1 MSGRLAG
8 QTAVITGGARGIG
21 AGIAKRL
28 AADGA
33 RIVLWDLDFAPFDA
47 QAAGF
52 TPALTEV
59 VDVADPASVEAGAK
73 RTLDAVGQV
82 EILVNNAG
90 ISGPVRDAL
99 DYPLDLWER
108 VLGINLTGVFLT
120 CKALVPPMRA
130 RGYGRVV
137 NISSIGGKE
146 GVPGIA
152 PYTASKA
159 GVIGYTKS
167 LARELAQTGVTANC
181 IAPAMVETD
190 LLKQMTPEHV
200 EASRNK
206 IPMGR
211 FLTVKEL
218 ADLVAWVASPECSF
232 TTGFVFDATG
242 GRADY

>member
-1 MSGRLAG
+1 
-8 QTAVITGGARGIG
+8 
-21 AGIAKRL
+21 
-28 AADGA
+28 
-33 RIVLWDLDFAPFDA
+33 
-47 QAAGF
+47 
-52 TPALTEV
+52 
-59 VDVADPASVEAGAK
+59 
-73 RTLDAVGQV
+73 
-82 EILVNNAG
+82 
-90 ISGPVRDAL
+90 
-99 DYPLDLWER
+99 

-120 CKALVPPMRA
+120 CKALVPQMRA